1 MKKETFE
8 IDQNRLKETFE
19 IDQNRLD
26 EEWVNQPTL
35 FFKYA
40 KKLAEAKQ
48 DLDDAKNHLNVTH
61 AEISK
66 DIRETPEDF
75 DLAKVT
81 EKAIESLIP
90 LEEQYVKAQV
100 CLTKAKYKVD
110 IYQAAVTA
118 LEHRKSALQNLVSLH
133 GQNYFST
140 PIAKGEDREA
150 MEEIEKKT
158 IRSRRKGRRNG

>member
-1 MKKETFE
+1 MKT
-8 IDQNRLKETFE
+8 ETFE

-26 EEWVNQPTL
+26 EEWVNQPKL
-35 FFKYA
+35 FFRYA
-40 KKLAEAKQ
+40 KKLADTKQ
-48 DLDDAKNHLNVTH
+48 NLDNVKNYLNITH

-66 DIRETPEDF
+66 NIRDNPEKF

-90 LEEQYVKAQV
+90 LQKTHNFALLKLNE
-100 CLTKAKYKVD
+100 AKHEVD

-118 LEHRKSALQNLVSLH
+118 LEHRKVALQNLVSLH

-140 PIAKGEDREA
+140 PIAKGDNKEA
-150 MEEIEKKT
+150 MEEIEKKA
-158 IRSRRKGRRNG
+158 IRSKRKRRKE